1 MRVGAFAFM
10 AFVAVVL
17 DATLAPEIEILG
29 ARPDLLV
36 LVVVYGSLIMG
47 ARAATIAGFLVGLV
61 VDSELPEYLGLNA
74 LALSALG
81 YLSGGTWDH
90 LVRANVLVQC
100 AVLFAASLAHDA
112 IYYLVYYRNHVDMFA
127 RFMARY
133 GLLGGLY
140 TAALGVVIFVLAR
153 TRGWRAIAG
162 GPYA

>member
-1 MRVGAFAFM
+1 MRVGTFVLLTFA
-10 AFVAVVL
+10 AIVL
-17 DATLAPEIEILG
+17 DATLAPELEIFG

-36 LVVVYGSLIMG
+36 LAVVYGSLVMG
-47 ARAATIAGFLVGLV
+47 TRPATVTGFVAGLI
-61 VDSELPEYLGLNA
+61 VDAELPEYFGLNA
-74 LALSALG
+74 LALSAIG

-100 AVLFAASLAHDA
+100 TVLFAASVAHDV
-112 IYYLVYYRNHVDMFA
+112 IYYMVYYRNHVDMFW

-140 TAALGVVIFVLAR
+140 TAALGVIVFMLAR
-153 TRGWRAIAG
+153 WRGWRAIAG

>member
-1 MRVGAFAFM
+1 MRVGAFAFV
-10 AFVAVVL
+10 AFSAVVL
-17 DATLAPEIEILG
+17 DATLAPEMEILG

-36 LVVVYGSLIMG
+36 LVVVYGSLVMG
-47 ARAATIAGFLVGLV
+47 TRAATVAGFLMGLV

-74 LALSALG
+74 LALSALA

-112 IYYLVYYRNHVDMFA
+112 IYYLVYYRNHLDLLW

-140 TAALGVVIFVLAR
+140 TAVLGVLVFTLAR
-153 TRGWRAIAG
+153 ARGWRAIAG
-162 GPYA
+162 DPHA